1 MSRWRFLALERPRR
15 KARFR
20 WRDRLFCSLGLAL
33 GIFFLVLSWGF
44 VSPLEEL
51 VKTKIL
57 GTMPDRIRVS
67 AKAMKLGPVA
77 MGSTLSQDKLEAV
90 QQLQGVNAVFR
101 QAHFGEPCQLTASYA
116 GESLITDLVLEIVDT
131 EQVAHEVA
139 DGFSFTDPGPG
150 QDIPAMVPR
159 AILDLVNSGI
169 SVNTDLPQLSVDA
182 LIGKHFTL
190 HLGTSSFKRG
200 ASRPVRCVVVGISDQ
215 IGAGG
220 PAIPYEAALRLSQ
233 EKPLLHTLTVQ
244 LNSPEL
250 SGRVVPLL
258 GKMGLQAPRL
268 EMAEKV
274 STLASILRFLGVL
287 LPLAILLVTGLGLA
301 AVLELQVTRER
312 QLIALY
318 RSLGAT
324 STQVGQL
331 YLVRSLSVA
340 ATGFLLGCLAGLVAG
355 QGAAVFLEGY
365 LPPDLLQGFHL
376 FAPPLAT
383 FGWGLLFSV
392 GLTVL
397 AGWLPAR
404 QASRV
409 APAQVFREPG

>member
-51 VKTKIL
+51 VRTKIL
-57 GTMPDRIRVS
+57 GTMPDRLRVT
-67 AKAMKLGPVA
+67 AKAVTLGPVA
-77 MGSTLSQDKLEAV
+77 MGATLSQQKLAEV
-90 QQLQGVNAVFR
+90 EQVQGVKAVYR
-101 QAHFGEPCQLTASYA
+101 QAHFGEPCQLTAAYA
-116 GESLITDLVLEIVDT
+116 GESLITDLVLEIVDP

-139 DGFSFTDPGPG
+139 DGYSFSDPGPEG
-150 QDIPAMVPR
+150 DIPAVVPR

-169 SVNTDLPQLSVDA
+169 SVNTNLPQLSVDA

-190 HLGTSSFKRG
+190 HLGTSSFRKG
-200 ASRPVRCVVVGISDQ
+200 PSRPVRCVVVGISDQ

-220 PAIPYEAALRLSQ
+220 PAIPFAAAQRLSQ
-233 EKPLLHTLTVQ
+233 EEPLLHTLTVQ
-244 LNSPEL
+244 LESPEL
-250 SGRVVPLL
+250 SATVVPRLDQL
-258 GKMGLQAPRL
+258 GLHAPRL

-274 STLASILRFLGVL
+274 STLASLLRFFGVL

-331 YLVRSLSVA
+331 YLIRCLSVA
-340 ATGFLLGCLAGLVAG
+340 VTGFVLGCLGGLVGG
-355 QGAAVFLEGY
+355 QATAVFLEGY

-376 FAPPLAT
+376 FSPPLAT
-383 FGWGLLFSV
+383 FGWGLFFSL

-404 QASRV
+404 QASKV